1 MSDRTFLFADLAGF
15 TALTEAHG
23 DMDAADVAARF
34 TALARASLDPN
45 SSLVKTI
52 GDEAMIV
59 SRDPVSATR
68 TALHLAAAVHEE
80 ERFPGL
86 RAGMHAGTCV
96 EREGDYFGA
105 AVNVAARVAA
115 HARSGQILCTQPVAD
130 AARSLE
136 EAEVRPAG
144 RGHFKNVTEPVEL
157 FEIVDRSRETL
168 DLAVDPVCHMWPDP
182 ATAPARLP
190 YKDRVYLFCSFEC
203 ARAFAE
209 RPETYAGS

>member
-23 DMDAADVAARF
+23 DDDAADVAARF
-34 TALARASLDPN
+34 TALARGSLEQG
-45 SSLVKTI
+45 SALVKTI

-59 SRDPVSATR
+59 SDDPASAAR
-68 TALHLAAAVHEE
+68 TAVRLAAAVHEE

-96 EREGDYFGA
+96 ERNGDYFGA
-105 AVNVAARVAA
+105 AVNIAARVAA
-115 HARSGQILCTQPVAD
+115 HARSGQILCTAAVAE
-130 AARSLE
+130 AARALE
-136 EAEVRPAG
+136 DVEVRPAG
-144 RGHFKNVTEPVEL
+144 RGHFKNVAEPVEL
-157 FEIVDRSRETL
+157 FEIVDRSREGL
-168 DLAVDPVCHMWPDP
+168 DQEIDPVCHMRLDPD
-182 ATAPARLP
+182 AAPARLP
-190 YKDRVYLFCSFEC
+190 YGDRVYLFCSFEC

>member
-23 DMDAADVAARF
+23 DLDAADVAERF
-34 TALARASLDPN
+34 TKLARASLDAG
-45 SSLVKTI
+45 SLLVKTI

-59 SRDPVSATR
+59 ASDPLSAIR
-68 TALHLAAAVHEE
+68 TALRLSASVNQE

-86 RAGMHAGTCV
+86 RAGMHAGTSV
-96 EREGDYFGA
+96 ERDGDYFGA

-115 HARSGQILCTQPVAD
+115 HARSGQTLCTAPIAA
-130 AARSLE
+130 AARFLD
-136 EAEVRPAG
+136 AVNIRPAG

-157 FEIVDRSRETL
+157 FEISDRDEATAGAET
-168 DLAVDPVCHMWPDP
+168 DPVCHMRIDA

-190 YKDRVYLFCSFEC
+190 YGDRMFLFCSFEC

-209 RPETYAGS
+209 RPETYAGR

>member
-1 MSDRTFLFADLAGF
+1 MSERTFLFADLAGF

-23 DMDAADVAARF
+23 DVDAADVAARF
-34 TALARASLDPN
+34 TELARASLDPK
-45 SSLVKTI
+45 STLVKTI

-59 SRDPVSATR
+59 SPDPLSATR
-68 TALHLAAAVHEE
+68 TALRLAAAVHEE

-86 RAGMHAGTCV
+86 RAGMHAGTYV
-96 EREGDYFGA
+96 ERGGDYFGA
-105 AVNVAARVAA
+105 VVNVAARVAA
-115 HARSGQILCTQPVAD
+115 HARSGQILCTRPVAT
-130 AARSLE
+130 AAGSLE

-144 RGHFKNVTEPVEL
+144 RGHFKNVSEPVEL
-157 FEIVDRSRETL
+157 FEIVDRSRESL
-168 DLAVDPVCHMWPDP
+168 DLAVDPVCHMRLDP